1 MVLSLASAERFCDE
15 VSLAMIASG
24 AAAFFALSPLGGQVA
39 QYGRHLAAAEAIMR
53 STSMPSSSTSTSPS
67 SRITL
72 PRSLPARWAWLTQEL
87 PALLLAPVT
96 FLLTLRALESA
107 EMEKSSRWRWSFF
120 FSSPSASASESLDS
134 LPLLL
139 SKTPLPNKLLLLAF
153 TLHYA
158 WRSLF
163 FPFLIRGGK
172 ETRALEWVLALVFCC
187 WNGALQ
193 GSGAALVGK
202 RRTKRERTTATT
214 PSPSSSRLYL
224 VLFSVSLC
232 FWALF
237 WGLNLAAD
245 AHLRSLR
252 RRKKTTKKKSKTTT
266 TTTAT
271 TTANGKEKEEKVE
284 TELEL
289 EDRGYKLPTSPLF
302 ALVACPNYAAECA
315 EWLSFAAASLFASR
329 AAAGEGS
336 GRKSAVVLGEAL
348 PSLAFALFTAANLVP
363 RALAHRRWYLEKF
376 EDFPRG
382 KKAIVPWVL

>member
-1 MVLSLASAERFCDE
+1 MGAC
-15 VSLAMIASG
+15 SG
-24 AAAFFALSPLGGQVA
+24 
-39 QYGRHLAAAEAIMR
+39 
-53 STSMPSSSTSTSPS
+53 
-67 SRITL
+67 
-72 PRSLPARWAWLTQEL
+72 
-87 PALLLAPVT
+87 
-96 FLLTLRALESA
+96 
-107 EMEKSSRWRWSFF
+107 
-120 FSSPSASASESLDS
+120 
-134 LPLLL
+134 
-139 SKTPLPNKLLLLAF
+139 LLLLERRPARV
-153 TLHYA
+153 
-158 WRSLF
+158 RSSARRQEEDEEGKDNGDNP
-163 FPFLIRGGK
+163 FPFFLPSLS
-172 ETRALEWVLALVFCC
+172 RAL
-187 WNGALQ
+187 Q
-193 GSGAALVGK
+193 
-202 RRTKRERTTATT
+202 
-214 PSPSSSRLYL
+214 RLL
-224 VLFSVSLC
+224 VLLGPLLGAQPGRGRAS
-232 FWALF
+232 ALF
-237 WGLNLAAD
+237 EEEEED
-245 AHLRSLR
+245 DEEE
-252 RRKKTTKKKSKTTT
+252 SKTTT